1 MKKIFNMTRS
11 FYLIVLSVIVSFLL
25 LLLLY
30 GTIKLEEKIETKMVS
45 ISTIDVLAI
54 VKNSATLIQ
63 DTLDKN
69 QNLSEQI
76 LNDENL
82 QNKIEK
88 KLELLITPNIKYA
101 YLLYKDSRGVFRFL
115 ADGASS
121 KEKAFPNQKFDIET
135 SQWLD
140 IYTNKKPLSIEHKYL
155 QELSISYLFPILNN
169 KKDVELILVI
179 DFSIKKIEEINEII
193 TLMKNGIILIVS
205 IVILF
210 LFILIIQTIKY
221 LNIKKS
227 SFIDKLTNVYNRN
240 YLHELQNNLNLND
253 YILSTLDI
261 DFFKKINDTF
271 GHDVGDKVLKE
282 VANTILLSVRDKEDI
297 VIRYGGEEF
306 IILTK
311 VKNNQHQSALNVIE
325 RILKIIEEHK
335 FYYNEENFLKLTVSI
350 GVNLFPSKSKN
361 FMEAFKLADI
371 SLYEAKKK
379 GRNNIQIYQ
388 KN

>member
-1 MKKIFNMTRS
+1 MTRS

-261 DFFKKINDTF
+261 DFLKK
-271 GHDVGDKVLKE
+271 
-282 VANTILLSVRDKEDI
+282 
-297 VIRYGGEEF
+297 
-306 IILTK
+306 
-311 VKNNQHQSALNVIE
+311 
-325 RILKIIEEHK
+325 
-335 FYYNEENFLKLTVSI
+335 
-350 GVNLFPSKSKN
+350 
-361 FMEAFKLADI
+361 
-371 SLYEAKKK
+371 
-379 GRNNIQIYQ
+379 
-388 KN
+388 